1 MTIEKF
7 TQIEA
12 RAAARKGGIAQLESL
27 LSHPLSRDE
36 IAAIPNDRWLSAFS
50 MKVFQSGISWKVV
63 RNKWPNFEEVFFG
76 FNIERLLMLGDEH
89 WDAKSEDARIIRHHA
104 KVKSIQANAQMIY
117 EASLQHGSFG
127 QMVAQWPSERITELW
142 GYLKTHGQR
151 LGGNTGPYTLRQMG
165 VDTFILSSDVEAYLR
180 QCKIIEGGKDT
191 KRSLQAASD
200 AFTQWQQES
209 GRSLTQISQ
218 IIAFSTG
225 DNRI

>member
-12 RAAARKGGIAQLESL
+12 RAAARKGSITQLESL

>member
-1 MTIEKF
+1 
-7 TQIEA
+7 
-12 RAAARKGGIAQLESL
+12 
-27 LSHPLSRDE
+27 
-36 IAAIPNDRWLSAFS
+36 
-50 MKVFQSGISWKVV
+50 
-63 RNKWPNFEEVFFG
+63 
-76 FNIERLLMLGDEH
+76 
-89 WDAKSEDARIIRHHA
+89 
-104 KVKSIQANAQMIY
+104 
-117 EASLQHGSFG
+117 
-127 QMVAQWPSERITELW
+127 MVAQWPSERITELW

-191 KRSLQAASD
+191 KRSLHAASE

>member
-1 MTIEKF
+1 MTMEKF

-12 RAAARKGGIAQLESL
+12 RAAARKGGTAQLESL

-63 RNKWPNFEEVFFG
+63 HNKWPNFEEVFFG

-117 EASLQHGSFG
+117 EASLQHG
-127 QMVAQWPSERITELW
+127 
-142 GYLKTHGQR
+142 
-151 LGGNTGPYTLRQMG
+151 
-165 VDTFILSSDVEAYLR
+165 
-180 QCKIIEGGKDT
+180 
-191 KRSLQAASD
+191 
-200 AFTQWQQES
+200 
-209 GRSLTQISQ
+209 
-218 IIAFSTG
+218 
-225 DNRI
+225 